1 MSAAIEVRGL
11 RKDYR
16 AGLGGREVKALAGI
30 EFAVRSGELFGLLG
44 PNGAGKTTT
53 VKILLGLTHAT
64 AGSASL
70 LGKPVADPESRRRV
84 GYLPEGHRFPGYLTA
99 RQTLS
104 IFGRMSGVS
113 SRALSPRIE
122 DLLGRL
128 KLSEW
133 IDVKVKKFSK
143 GMTQRLGLAAALVHE
158 PEVLLLDEPTD
169 GVDPVGRREIRDL
182 LKAEA
187 AKGRAILLNS
197 HLLSEIEL
205 TCDRVAVLRNGCVAA
220 MGTIDEL
227 TKREEKKDSLKVY
240 KLVASGI
247 DDTVLGAFRETGAG
261 ARWTLV
267 AYFALSSLF
276 ILIFAVAV
284 NLDVVNGALAGA
296 KIFGQNVHMGRQSV
310 DLDKLVL
317 GFESGF
323 AGFLYVVGTFLA
335 IFATAHL
342 VPRLMEKGTVDL
354 YLSRPVGR
362 VPLLLSRYAGG
373 MLLSASN
380 VIYLLGA
387 MWLLV
392 IWKTHLVHP
401 RFFFAAG
408 IILFGIAALMAF
420 AFLIGTLTSST
431 AVSIMATFAV
441 FFLSAIL

>member
-11 RKDYR
+11 RKNYR

-30 EFAVRSGELFGLLG
+30 EFAVQPGELFGLLG

-113 SRALSPRIE
+113 SRALAPRIA

-247 DDTVLGAFRETGAG
+247 DDAVLGAFRETGAG
-261 ARWTLV
+261 AER
-267 AYFALSSLF
+267 
-276 ILIFAVAV
+276 
-284 NLDVVNGALAGA
+284 VNGHVRLLARDAEHLNALIDAARARGA
-296 KIFGQNVHMGRQSV
+296 LLTELTPEKSTLEDVFV
-310 DLDKLVL
+310 DLVKASPDV
-317 GFESGF
+317 EP
-323 AGFLYVVGTFLA
+323 
-335 IFATAHL
+335 
-342 VPRLMEKGTVDL
+342 PR
-354 YLSRPVGR
+354 
-362 VPLLLSRYAGG
+362 
-373 MLLSASN
+373 
-380 VIYLLGA
+380 
-387 MWLLV
+387 
-392 IWKTHLVHP
+392 
-401 RFFFAAG
+401 
-408 IILFGIAALMAF
+408 
-420 AFLIGTLTSST
+420 
-431 AVSIMATFAV
+431 
-441 FFLSAIL
+441 